1 MWNLILA
8 TNYALLIL
16 LGYNQLHI
24 LDVYICKHKDTRKKV
39 FNRLAILFNGKNYGQ
54 IWPMQY
60 QLKSYCGRID
70 IKNLN
75 VVVHKENE

>member
-1 MWNLILA
+1 MSQCFLNLGVKQ
-8 TNYALLIL
+8 N
-16 LGYNQLHI
+16 H
-24 LDVYICKHKDTRKKV
+24 VRICHVEFGFSYHKDTRKKV
-39 FNRLAILFNGKNYGQ
+39 LNRLAILFNGKNYGQ